1 MHVPPQEGPREEI
14 LSDLVLRLV
23 LDEADTERLR
33 GMLSAFLH
41 RCRNLLS
48 GMKMSLYL
56 VRREAA
62 GPLPCR
68 WAEVEETYRSIECLL
83 DRLQAIYRP
92 VTLTPIRAK
101 LGSLVADREGGWR
114 ESFRAAG
121 AALEISPPR
130 EDRRGEFDPSYLG
143 LGLDAFVAWR
153 ATSVSAGQTASLS
166 WRTEGS
172 EFDVSWRESPG
183 PAACQDAGAS
193 QGPPRS
199 GLCATLSSLGLPLL
213 ARMITAHRGILEWH
227 GKPRFQV
234 RFRWPMTLSVPT
246 ECVGQ

>member
-1 MHVPPQEGPREEI
+1 MHCSPQEGPREEI
-14 LSDLVLRLV
+14 LSDLLLGLV
-23 LDEADTERLR
+23 LDQADTERLR

-56 VRREAA
+56 VRREAP

-68 WAEVEETYRSIECLL
+68 MAEVEETYRSIECLF

-92 VTLTPIRAK
+92 VTLTPIRAR
-101 LGSLVADREGGWR
+101 LGSLVADREEGWR

-121 AALEISPPR
+121 ASLEISPPR
-130 EDRRGEFDPSYLG
+130 EDRRGDFDPSYLE

-153 ATSVSAGQTASLS
+153 ASSIAAGQTASLS

-172 EFDVSWRESPG
+172 EFEVSWGESPDS
-183 PAACQDAGAS
+183 AAVRHAEAG

-199 GLCATLSSLGLPLL
+199 GLRATISSLGLPLL
-213 ARMITAHRGILEWH
+213 ARMITAHRGILEWE
-227 GKPRFQV
+227 GTPLFQV
-234 RFRWPMTLSVPT
+234 RFRWPMTLSEPA
-246 ECVGQ
+246 ECAGR